1 MGERSKDAY
10 RLKFDQK
17 LKVEFHR
24 TKVISDA
31 GLLAYR
37 ELDEIR
43 HRNDNQLLNSRF
55 CCRCGYDIFEMKP
68 ESLIFR
74 DRFYSL

>member
-10 RLKFDQK
+10 RLTFDRK
-17 LKVEFHR
+17 LKVEFHG
-24 TKVISDA
+24 TKVTSDA

-43 HRNDNQLLNSRF
+43 HRNDNQLLNS
-55 CCRCGYDIFEMKP
+55 C
-68 ESLIFR
+68 
-74 DRFYSL
+74 

>member
-10 RLKFDQK
+10 RLTFDRK
-17 LKVEFHR
+17 LKVEFHG
-24 TKVISDA
+24 TKVTSDA

-43 HRNDNQLLNSRF
+43 HRNDNQLLNSCF
-55 CCRCGYDIFEMKP
+55 CHYCG
-68 ESLIFR
+68 
-74 DRFYSL
+74 